1 MLAPPLKKAAE
12 EFGRYCP
19 ETGELLVRK
28 GRKTHRLI
36 FGSSD
41 VRIVSPAK
49 PEVVIYIAP
58 DITVREL
65 KDFITHMTASME
77 P

>member
-1 MLAPPLKKAAE
+1 MLAQPLKKAAE
-12 EFGRYCP
+12 EFGKYCP
-19 ETGELLVRK
+19 ERNELLVRK

-36 FGSSD
+36 FGKSD

-49 PEVVIYIAP
+49 PEVVIYFAP

-65 KDFITHMTASME
+65 KNLITFMTASME
-77 P
+77 S